1 MEKEK
6 AKILME
12 LARESIKKG
21 IEGKMPEPENID
33 VDENIKKEFDYKRGV
48 FTTLYLYPEKKLR
61 GCIGIPYPIY
71 PLWKAVIISAYE
83 SAFCDPRF
91 NPLKKDE
98 FQKIVIEITV
108 LTEPEKLEGEPEDYI
123 HQIEIGKH
131 GLIAQRGIFKGLLLP
146 QVATEWGFNEE
157 EFLSETCL
165 KAGLEKDSWKDK
177 NTIIY
182 RFSGILIKESK
193 PFGDIEVN
201 DLTKI

>member
-21 IEGKMPEPENID
+21 IEGKMREPENID

-98 FQKIVIEITV
+98 FQKIVVEITV